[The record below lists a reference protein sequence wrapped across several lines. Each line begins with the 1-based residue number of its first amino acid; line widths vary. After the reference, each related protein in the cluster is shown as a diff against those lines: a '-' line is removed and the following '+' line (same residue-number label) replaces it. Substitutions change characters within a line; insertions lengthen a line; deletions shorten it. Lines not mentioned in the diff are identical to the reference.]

1 VLLVALPMVILTGL
15 LSYIAYGPQF
25 GEAIPNDV
33 GWLKLPTF
41 DWPSRP
47 SWLYRLTQGV
57 HVGLGPIIIPVVLAK
72 LWSVIPRLFAW
83 PPLRSIAQLV
93 ERLSHEHATE
103 VAVPTTRYLT
113 IGWVVVTNGRREAI
127 AVSLGVVLVVAAFVV
142 PHLSLGIVAPLIH
155 STPQQV
161 HDLADTAPIFG
172 WWKAHVG
179 WGSIAAVAIG
189 IAAALWGPS
198 LAQRFSWRVL
208 TLVTWF
214 TSCGWAF
221 SLAMIDGWQLG
232 FAGRLV
238 ARHEYL
244 RQVPTITDIPE
255 MLRTFSSR
263 ILDYQPNSWIT
274 HVSGH
279 PPGALLTFVWLDR
292 IGLSG
297 GAWAG
302 AFCLLVGSSAATAV
316 IVAVRAV
323 SDEPTARMAAPFL
336 AVAPTAIW
344 IAVSAD
350 AYFAGVA
357 TWGIALL
364 ALAASR
370 TVRWPIPVAAAAGL
384 LLGWAIFLNY
394 GLVLIGLLALAVLIA
409 VRNRRAALT
418 ALAAAVPASVAV
430 VVAFAVAGFWW
441 FDGYTLVQQRYW
453 QGIAMI
459 RPFQYWGW
467 ANLASVACAIGL
479 GSVAGLG
486 RVFDIAA
493 IRRRCGLHLLVLAA
507 IAAILCADLSMLS
520 KAETER
526 IWLPFMVWL
535 TAAPALLPRPSQRW
549 WLAANDVG
557 ALAINHFILTNW

>member
-1 VLLVALPMVILTGL
+1 VKI
-15 LSYIAYGPQF
+15 
-25 GEAIPNDV
+25 
-33 GWLKLPTF
+33 
-41 DWPSRP
+41 
-47 SWLYRLTQGV
+47 
-57 HVGLGPIIIPVVLAK
+57 
-72 LWSVIPRLFAW
+72 
-83 PPLRSIAQLV
+83 
-93 ERLSHEHATE
+93 
-103 VAVPTTRYLT
+103 
-113 IGWVVVTNGRREAI
+113 GRREAV
-127 AVSLGVVLVVAAFVV
+127 AVLLGVALVVAAFVV
-142 PHLSLGIVAPLIH
+142 PHLSLGIVTPLIR
-155 STPQQV
+155 STPKQL
-161 HDLADTAPIFG
+161 HDYADTAPIFG

-179 WGSIAAVAIG
+179 WGSIAAAAIG
-189 IAAALWGPS
+189 IAAVVWGPS
-198 LAQRFSWRVL
+198 LALRMSWRVL
-208 TLVTWF
+208 TFVTWA

-221 SLAMIDGWQLG
+221 SLAMIDGWRVG

-244 RQVPTITDIPE
+244 RQVPTITNIPE
-255 MLRTFSSR
+255 MLRTFSGR
-263 ILDYQPNSWIT
+263 ILDFQPNSWIT

-302 AFCLLVGSSAATAV
+302 ACCLLVGSSAATAV

-323 SDEPTARMAAPFL
+323 SDEPTARLAAPFV

-357 TWGIALL
+357 AWGIALL

-370 TVRWPIPVAAAAGL
+370 TVRWPVPVAASAGL

-394 GLVLIGLLALAVLIA
+394 GLMLMGLPALAVLIA
-409 VRNRRAALT
+409 VRNRRAALA

-453 QGIAMI
+453 QGIAVN
-459 RPFQYWGW
+459 RPFQYWSW
-467 ANLASVACAIGL
+467 ANLASVVCAIGV
-479 GSVAGLG
+479 GSVAGLA

-493 IRRRCGLHLLVLAA
+493 IRRRAGLHLLALSA
-507 IAAILCADLSMLS
+507 ITAILCADLSMLS

-535 TAAPALLPRPSQRW
+535 TAAPALLRPATHRW
-549 WLAANDVG
+549 WLAANVIG

>member
-1 VLLVALPMVILTGL
+1 VKT
-15 LSYIAYGPQF
+15 
-25 GEAIPNDV
+25 
-33 GWLKLPTF
+33 
-41 DWPSRP
+41 
-47 SWLYRLTQGV
+47 
-57 HVGLGPIIIPVVLAK
+57 
-72 LWSVIPRLFAW
+72 
-83 PPLRSIAQLV
+83 
-93 ERLSHEHATE
+93 
-103 VAVPTTRYLT
+103 
-113 IGWVVVTNGRREAI
+113 GRREAV
-127 AVSLGVVLVVAAFVV
+127 AVLAGVALVVAAFVV
-142 PHLSLGIVAPLIH
+142 PHLGLGIVTPLIH
-155 STPQQV
+155 VSPQAF

-172 WWKAHVG
+172 WWKAHFG

-189 IAAALWGPS
+189 IAAILWGPS
-198 LAQRFSWRVL
+198 LAQRLSWRVL
-208 TLVTWF
+208 TLATWA
-214 TSCGWAF
+214 TSCAWAF
-221 SLAMIDGWQLG
+221 ALAMIDGWQLG

-244 RQVPTITDIPE
+244 LQVPTITDIPE

-263 ILDYQPNSWIT
+263 ILDYQPHSWIT

-292 IGLSG
+292 VGLSG

-323 SDEPTARMAAPFL
+323 SDEATARMAAPFV

-357 TWGIALL
+357 AWGIALL

-370 TVRWPIPVAAAAGL
+370 TVRWPILAAAGAGL

-394 GLVLIGLLALAVLIA
+394 GLALMGVLALAALIA
-409 VRNRRAALT
+409 VGNRRSALAT
-418 ALAAAVPASVAV
+418 LAAAVPAAVAV
-430 VVAFAVAGFWW
+430 AVAFAVAGFWW

-453 QGIAMI
+453 QGIAMN

-479 GSVAGLG
+479 GSVAGLA

-493 IRRRCGLHLLVLAA
+493 IRWRCGLHLLVLAA
-507 IAAILCADLSMLS
+507 SAAILCADLSMLS

-526 IWLPFMVWL
+526 IWLPFMVWM
-535 TAAPALLPRPSQRW
+535 TAAPALLPQSSQRW
-549 WLAANDVG
+549 WLAANVVG